1 MNQDNNEILLTDL
14 AKEEINEFDSI
25 IFDCDGVLIDVT
37 KSYDTT
43 INKTISY
50 ILKEIFNI
58 TADNLLTNE
67 MFVGFKS
74 TGGFNDEVDIT
85 YVGILCYI
93 AAQKLNKNSNEFI
106 FDVIESANSTG
117 IKSAEDFF
125 NQIDVDLTNEMS
137 KLNYPGDRKTNP
149 VSMIFNELFYGPE
162 LYNKIFKKNS
172 RFTEN
177 GFIENDSV
185 IINIELIKKLKQ
197 KFNNKLA
204 IVTGRGYQ
212 AILPSLKE
220 ILNEFDTKNSVFLED
235 ESRDLAKPNPQSLIQ
250 TIQGLDSKNSLY
262 VGDSME
268 DLILA
273 KKASELGYQTTFCGI
288 YGSGKLPETRKKFF
302 IEQNVPIIL
311 ESINFLPK
319 ALNLV

>member
-1 MNQDNNEILLTDL
+1 MNQDNNEILLTGL

-58 TADNLLTNE
+58 TVDNPLTNE

-93 AAQKLNKNSNEFI
+93 AAQKLHENSKEFI
-106 FDVIESANSTG
+106 FDVIKNANSTG
-117 IKSAEDFF
+117 IKSTEDFF
-125 NQIDVDLTNEMS
+125 NQIGVNLTDEML
-137 KLNYPGDRKTNP
+137 KLNYPTDRKTNP
-149 VSMIFNELFYGPE
+149 VSMIFNELFYGPV

-172 RFTEN
+172 RFSAN
-177 GFIENDSV
+177 GFIEDDSV
-185 IINIELIKKLKQ
+185 IINIELIKKLKR

-220 ILNEFDTKNSVFLED
+220 ILNEFDTENSVFLED

-268 DLILA
+268 DLILTR
-273 KKASELGYQTTFCGI
+273 KASELGYQTTFCGI
-288 YGSGKLPETRKKFF
+288 YGSGKLPEMRKKLF